1 MTPEWQDAFRYA
13 MTLADQLGLD
23 AAALADGEPTRP
35 VPLPI
40 PAAGDCSWIRFEYP
54 APQRVTAQGVTFAV
68 VRNEGKT
75 LEQIQLERSGIR

>member
-1 MTPEWQDAFRYA
+1 MFMTPEWQDAFRYA

-40 PAAGDCSWIRFEYP
+40 PAAGDCSWTR
-54 APQRVTAQGVTFAV
+54 R
-68 VRNEGKT
+68 
-75 LEQIQLERSGIR
+75 RSGSPRKA